1 MSAIYMFSV
10 IILAVI
16 AMVLAISK
24 LKIHP
29 FIVLTTISIVV
40 GLLCGMDANTVINTV
55 KNGFGSI
62 LGAIGKIL
70 Q

>member
-40 GLLCGMDANTVINTV
+40 
-55 KNGFGSI
+55 
-62 LGAIGKIL
+62 
-70 Q
+70 